1 MTPGSALKVL
11 HVLDHSLPLH
21 SGYSFRSRSLIKAQ
35 RERGIEAVVVTSP
48 KHEASWKG
56 ECQPKEDV
64 DGIPHYR
71 SGRLAPGGLPV
82 LRELDL
88 MRALGKRLLEV
99 ARLEKPALVHVHSPV
114 LNVWPALV
122 HRKRLGVPLVYE
134 IRAFWEDAAVEHGTY
149 QARSWKYRLVHAAET
164 LACRR
169 ADQVVAL
176 CQGIRGDLLARGIRD
191 DKVAVVPNGV
201 DEVQFQP
208 CAPDHEL
215 SRAWGLDGR
224 KVIGFLGSF
233 YRYEG
238 LDLLV
243 DAFARVVAIHADCSL
258 LLAGG
263 GDMEKELKDRVRER
277 GLSEKVLL
285 PGRIEPGRI
294 PGVYALIDV
303 LAFPRYASRLT
314 NLVTPLKPLEAM
326 AMGKAMVASDVGGH
340 RELIRQNETGLLF
353 PPGDVDAL
361 ARCLQTLLSD
371 PGRRADLGRHGL
383 EWVRTHHTWAKTTSA
398 YAESY
403 ARALRNSRNA
413 KDA

>member
-1 MTPGSALKVL
+1 LKVL

-56 ECQPKEDV
+56 EWQPKEDV
-64 DGIPHYR
+64 DGVPHYR
-71 SGRLAPGGLPV
+71 SGRLAPGRLPA
-82 LRELDL
+82 LREFGL
-88 MRALGKRLLEV
+88 MRALGKRVLEA
-99 ARLEKPALVHVHSPV
+99 ARLEKPALIHVHSPV

-122 HRKRLGVPLVYE
+122 HRTRLGLPVVYE
-134 IRAFWEDAAVEHGTY
+134 IRAFWEDAAADHGTY
-149 QARSWKYRLVHAAET
+149 RAGSFKYRVVRAAET

-169 ADQVVAL
+169 ADQVFAL
-176 CQGIRGDLLARGIRD
+176 CQGIRGDLLARGIRG

-208 CAPDHEL
+208 CPSDHEL
-215 SRAWGLDGR
+215 AQAWGLTGR

-243 DAFARVVAIHADCSL
+243 DAFARVAAIHPDCSL

-277 GLSEKVLL
+277 GLSQKVVL
-285 PGRIEPGRI
+285 PGRIEPQRI

-303 LAFPRYASRLT
+303 LAYPRHASRLT
-314 NLVTPLKPLEAM
+314 DLVTPLKPLEAM
-326 AMGKAMVASDVGGH
+326 AMGKAVVASDVGGH
-340 RELIRQNETGLLF
+340 RELIRQGETGLLF
-353 PPGDVDAL
+353 QPGDVNAL
-361 ARCLQTLLSD
+361 TGCLQTLLED
-371 PGRRADLGRHGL
+371 PGRRADLGRRGL
-383 EWVRTHHTWAKTTSA
+383 EYVRANHTWAKTTSA

-403 ARALRNSRNA
+403 ARALRTWGMA